1 MDEFLTPRGGKSYGL
16 QDEGDRRIGRALVFD
31 EFATQ
36 PDAQERL
43 SVLEVED
50 DDGNFSVGVEGGG
63 GDEVVAGGS
72 RGDAFGAGTDEA
84 GELAQNVVRGIVGDF
99 AGGGVAVG
107 DSGSM
112 DAGDAAGMTRAVVLI
127 ENEVPDS
134 PAFGPVVEV

>member
-1 MDEFLTPRGGKSYGL
+1 MSRIGTGCRELARMLDINHKAWANLGWTSFLTPRGSKSYGL
-16 QDEGDRRIGRALVFD
+16 QYEGDRRIGRALVFD

-72 RGDAFGAGTDEA
+72 RGDAPCAGTDEA
-84 GELAQNVVRGIVGDF
+84 GGLAQ
-99 AGGGVAVG
+99 
-107 DSGSM
+107 
-112 DAGDAAGMTRAVVLI
+112 
-127 ENEVPDS
+127 
-134 PAFGPVVEV
+134 